1 MRLQS
6 SCWPWLQPSQG
17 WEDQRPTQLV
27 WFLAED
33 VLSSFMGAS
42 PITQWVKNL
51 PAMQET
57 QKTRV

>member
-6 SCWPWLQPSQG
+6 SCWPRLQPSQG
-17 WEDQRPTQLV
+17 WEDQHPTPLV

-33 VLSSFMGAS
+33 VLSLFMGAS
-42 PITQWVKNL
+42 LITQWVKNL